1 MERRS
6 QGKSETVSEAFQG
19 YSGQAFSLRSEKGRF
34 TLPPAFRNA
43 VKLSTE
49 DRRLCLTLHDKWN
62 CLVGFGTERVKEFD
76 AILDRE
82 EESAYKFGRDFDR
95 DTRAIQLNS
104 FETMPF
110 DDSGRF
116 VMPDHLR
123 LLGKIEDGLYFQGG
137 GRFFT
142 LWNPAELAQMGD
154 DWAGAK
160 AACDSFLADAKA
172 RGK

>member
-1 MERRS
+1 M
-6 QGKSETVSEAFQG
+6 SETFQG

-62 CLVGFGTERVKEFD
+62 CLVGFGTKRVDDFE
-76 AILDRE
+76 AILDKE

-95 DTRAIQLNS
+95 DTRATQLNS

-116 VMPDHLR
+116 ILPEFLR
-123 LLGKIEDGLYFQGG
+123 DIGGIDDALFFQGG

-142 LWNPAELAQMGD
+142 VWNPARLYEMGPEM
-154 DWAGAK
+154 AMPK
-160 AACDSFLADAKA
+160 AACRALEKDAREKG
-172 RGK
+172 RKK

>member
-1 MERRS
+1 M
-6 QGKSETVSEAFQG
+6 SEAFQG

-95 DTRAIQLNS
+95 DTRAMQLNS

-116 VMPDHLR
+116 IMPEFLR
-123 LLGKIEDGLYFQGG
+123 GLGEIDDALFFQGVG
-137 GRFFT
+137 PFFT
-142 LWNPAELAQMGD
+142 VWNPARLYEMGPEM
-154 DWAGAK
+154 AMPK
-160 AACDSFLADAKA
+160 AACRALEKEA
-172 RGK
+172 REKGKKK